1 MQVEFKK
8 AGKCIRWLMIRI
20 HKRIPALLLLAFCEA
35 LSSCLG
41 VGYAVATRNVIDS
54 ATSGNKNVFL
64 HACMILFAMIAIQ
77 LFCSFYSNH
86 LTQRLGA
93 DMDRDF
99 KRDIMHRIL
108 HSDYSQMS
116 RFHSGDI
123 LYRLNSDVNSL
134 VSSIL
139 AIMAS
144 VFPMLAGLFTA
155 VLVLFRMD
163 SGFTVIILILCAG
176 IALATIGIQRYMI
189 HIQKKS
195 SESSGKVSAFFQEV
209 IEKLVIV
216 QALDVSEE
224 IEKKSE
230 EMLEAR
236 WQIFRKRKNMS
247 MVMSVGSSFLGY
259 LGSFVTLVWCAG
271 KLLRGEMTFGGL
283 TAMTSLVSQLKGPLL
298 SLPQLMPRFVSIFA
312 FIERLMEITEV
323 DEQPDLLEE
332 DCDVLYKELA
342 KISVEDLSFSYIGN
356 LGERKQVINN
366 ASFSIMKG
374 GLTVITGP
382 SGVGK
387 STILRLLLG
396 IYRQDSGRLLMETDD
411 RKIEINRSARKMFS
425 YAPQGNLLLSGTIRD
440 NIRLS
445 KPDATDEQIK
455 EAVYVS
461 AMEEYIAELPNGLD
475 TVLGENGA
483 GLSEGQIQRISL
495 ARAVVSQA
503 PILLLDEVT
512 SSLDAK
518 TERIVLERICA
529 LSNRTCIAV
538 THRPAALELADW
550 ELRVSEDKIVLLPLF
565 R

>member
-20 HKRIPALLLLAFCEA
+20 HKRIPALLLLAFCNV

-144 VFPMLAGLFTA
+144 VFPMLAGLFAA

-209 IEKLVIV
+209 IEKLVVV

-283 TAMTSLVSQLKGPLL
+283 TAMTSLVSQLKGPIL
-298 SLPQLMPRFVSIFA
+298 SLPQFMPRFISIFA

-332 DCDVLYKELA
+332 DCDVLYEELT
-342 KISVEDLSFSYIGN
+342 KISAESLSFSYIGN
-356 LGERKQVINN
+356 LGERKQVINK

-387 STILRLLLG
+387 STLLRLLLG

-411 RKIEINRSARKMFS
+411 RQIEINRSARKMFS

-529 LSNRTCIAV
+529 LPNRTCIAV

-550 ELRVSEDKIVLLPLF
+550 ELRVSEDKITLLPLS